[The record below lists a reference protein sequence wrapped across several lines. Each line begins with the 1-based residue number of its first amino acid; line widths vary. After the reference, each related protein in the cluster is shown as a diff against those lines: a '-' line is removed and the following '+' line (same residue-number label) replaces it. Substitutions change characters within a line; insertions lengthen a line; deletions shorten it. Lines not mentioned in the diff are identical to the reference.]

1 MIELI
6 DFSKTYGN
14 KTAVDNVTL
23 TVKQGEIAALL
34 GENGA
39 GKTTIL
45 KALCALHKAT
55 SGTVRICS
63 KESATEIKEIVG
75 YVPEQPIL
83 YDDFTVNEMLFFTG
97 EMRGMREKAL
107 SEAMEKVIA
116 DCKIESVINKKIA
129 TLSKGFKQRVSFA
142 TALIHSPKVLVL
154 DEVTSGLDPAQ
165 IKQMRELIKRLS
177 KTKTVL
183 LSTHLMQEVDALAKT
198 VFILKQGK
206 LIAQGSAESIIR
218 ETKTT
223 SLEEAF
229 IALNQVAE

>member
-14 KTAVDNVTL
+14 KTAVDRVTL

-55 SGTVRICS
+55 SGTVRICG

-97 EMRGMREKAL
+97 EMRGMREKTL

-116 DCKIESVINKKIA
+116 DCKLESVINKKIA

>member
-55 SGTVRICS
+55 SGTVRICD

>member
-55 SGTVRICS
+55 SGTVRICG

-107 SEAMEKVIA
+107 SEAMEKVIV
-116 DCKIESVINKKIA
+116 DCKLESVINKKIA